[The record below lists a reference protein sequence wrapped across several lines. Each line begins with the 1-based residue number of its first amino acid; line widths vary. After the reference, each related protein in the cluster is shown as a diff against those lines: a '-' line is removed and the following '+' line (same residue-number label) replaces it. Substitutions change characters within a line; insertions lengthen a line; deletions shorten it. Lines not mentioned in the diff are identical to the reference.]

1 MKIHAVAFS
10 TNGCRTA
17 LRLKDALPEDEVTL
31 FCKTTSDNLGIQR
44 IEGTTKAWTGE
55 AFKVCDAI
63 VYIGAIGIAVRYIAP
78 YIRSKDV
85 DPAVVCMDEHAHY
98 TVALLS
104 GHIGGCN
111 NLTERIASR
120 MGSEPVITTATDING
135 KFSVD
140 SFAVA
145 NDLRIMGLKI
155 AKDVSARVLDG
166 RFVGFT
172 SDIPVSGE
180 FPDGI
185 VDADSGEFGVSIST
199 DPSRMPF
206 DTTMRL
212 VPMDIVIGV
221 GCRRDTDPGKL
232 RDFIL
237 GILEGDGIA
246 VERVRAV
253 SSIDLK
259 KDEAAIL
266 GLATLLKAPALFH
279 TSEELN
285 AVEGEFSRSEFVSSI
300 TSVDCVC
307 ERSAVIVAGGELIRR
322 KTARDG
328 MTVAISRIQMTP
340 RFV

>member
-1 MKIHAVAFS
+1 MRIHAVAFS

-31 FCKTTSDNLGIQR
+31 FCKTTSDSLGIQR

-55 AFKVCDAI
+55 AFRECDAI
-63 VYIGAIGIAVRYIAP
+63 IFIGALGIAVRYIAP
-78 YIRSKDV
+78 YIKSKDV

-98 TVALLS
+98 TIALLS

-172 SDIPVSGE
+172 SDLPVSGE

-185 VDADSGEFGVSIST
+185 TAAYSGEFGVSISP
-199 DPSRMPF
+199 DVSKRPF

-212 VPMDIVIGV
+212 VPMDTVIGV

-237 GILEGDGIA
+237 GILEEDGIS

-266 GLATLLKAPALFH
+266 DLATLLKVPAVFH

-285 AVEGEFSRSEFVSSI
+285 SLEGEFSRSEFVSSI

-307 ERSAVIVAGGELIRR
+307 ERSAMIVARGELIRR

-328 MTVAISRIQMTP
+328 MTVAICRIQMTP